1 MKYITTP
8 VTAYTQNCS
17 IAWCEETLDC
27 CIIDPGGNIEKLIA
41 IIEKQQLHPVAIFLT
56 HGHLDH
62 VGGTAKLAE
71 YYTIPISGPHKEDQF
86 WLDLLPKQ
94 AEMFDFPHC
103 DVFHPNQ
110 WLAAGDTLHFG
121 NESFSVRFTP
131 GHTPG
136 HIVLYHEHDKV
147 VFVGDV
153 IFAGA
158 VGRTDFPRGDHQQL
172 MDSIQTQ
179 LLSLDDD
186 VTIVSGH
193 GAETTIGHERH
204 HNPFLLFDG

>member
-8 VTAYTQNCS
+8 VTAYAQNCS

-27 CIIDPGGNIEKLIA
+27 CIIDPGGDIEQLITV
-41 IIEKQQLHPVAIFLT
+41 IEKQQLHPVAIFLT
-56 HGHLDH
+56 HAHLDH
-62 VGGTAKLAE
+62 VGGTIPLAKHYNL
-71 YYTIPISGPHKEDQF
+71 PIYGPHKADKF
-86 WLDLLPKQ
+86 WLDLLPQQ
-94 AEMFDFPHC
+94 AEMFNFPHC

-110 WLAAGDTLHFG
+110 WLEAGDRLTFG
-121 NESFSVRFTP
+121 KESFSVRFTP

-136 HIVLYHEHDKV
+136 HIVLYHEKTKG

-158 VGRTDFPRGDHQQL
+158 IGRTDFPRGDHQQL
-172 MDSIQTQ
+172 IESIQTQ
-179 LLSLDDD
+179 LLTLDDE

-193 GAETTIGHERH
+193 GVETSIGHERQ
-204 HNPFLLFDG
+204 HNPFLKIL